1 VSLLTEIGDEQE
13 RAELAKIT
21 KVLLR
26 LDQIAQLEESSSS
39 NQKYAAGEAKV
50 STGVPLV
57 FSKRVGLNSLPANVL
72 VSRLLPGEPPWLRKR
87 GV

>member
-26 LDQIAQLEESSSS
+26 LDQIGAFRRI
-39 NQKYAAGEAKV
+39 KFV
-50 STGVPLV
+50 
-57 FSKRVGLNSLPANVL
+57 
-72 VSRLLPGEPPWLRKR
+72 
-87 GV
+87 